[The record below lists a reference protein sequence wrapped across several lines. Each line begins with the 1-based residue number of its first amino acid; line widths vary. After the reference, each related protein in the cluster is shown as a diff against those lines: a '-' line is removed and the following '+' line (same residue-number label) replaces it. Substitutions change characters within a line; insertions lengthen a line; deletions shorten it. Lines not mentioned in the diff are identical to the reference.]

1 MPPPSGPRR
10 SRSGGASTPSSGGAN
25 PLSEA
30 RNPLFES
37 GEERVRRRY
46 SNQPSTPPMSRK
58 VLTAILVPAAALAAA
73 GVSAASTSVQVP
85 GSPFHGKRGHVR
97 HATVTAGRPAVTW
110 QIPTGSDA
118 AAYWTPERMQ
128 SAQPYP
134 MGRAPRGHGRM
145 T

>member
-1 MPPPSGPRR
+1 
-10 SRSGGASTPSSGGAN
+10 
-25 PLSEA
+25 
-30 RNPLFES
+30 
-37 GEERVRRRY
+37 
-46 SNQPSTPPMSRK
+46 MSRK

-134 MGRAPRGHGRM
+134 MGRAGGPTHPAPTAKGG
-145 T
+145 TAGGGAWGYVTLPEGP